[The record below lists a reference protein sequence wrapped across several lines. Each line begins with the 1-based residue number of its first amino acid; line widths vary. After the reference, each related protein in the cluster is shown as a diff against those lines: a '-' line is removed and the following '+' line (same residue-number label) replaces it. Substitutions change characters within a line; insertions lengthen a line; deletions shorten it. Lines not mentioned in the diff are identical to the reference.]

1 MNTSAGSASTSVGA
15 SDLTPGDGLFLTFG
29 AERLPGSGYGALESG
44 GQDVPHRHERAMELS
59 KLFRL
64 PSGLRLLKVTMLPGM
79 LCVEASACRR
89 TSPCPQCQLPSE
101 HVHSYYTRTL
111 ADLSCVGRRLIV
123 RVHARKF
130 RCTNDSCPQ
139 RVFTERFPGYVR
151 PWARTTLRVGDQ
163 ICAVG
168 LALGGRGAQRLAPL
182 LGLQVSD
189 QTVLRLVMAR
199 ADPADPA
206 PHAVVVLG
214 VDDFAFRRASRYGT
228 ILMDL
233 EQRRVI
239 DLLPDR
245 AQDTFAHWLHSHPE
259 TRLLSRD
266 RGGDYAAAATTGA
279 PQAEQI
285 ADRFHL
291 LVNAGEV
298 MERYLTRQHGSL
310 REAARLLGPL
320 DAPRRTSKRTPV
332 DEQRRQQRR
341 AARKARYEQVVT
353 LYQEGLSV
361 HQIAAEVGLA
371 RATIHRYIR
380 AACFPERMPPL
391 RPRQI
396 DPYIPYLEERW
407 NAGEHNAR
415 TLWREIHAQGY
426 PANIGQVR
434 RLVKAWRTPA
444 PAPGVAGQPRPAK
457 DEAISYSPRQTRW
470 LLTKADSALST
481 REVRYLELL
490 KRLCPPVA
498 EAQRLLL
505 SFHALVAERAPTHLD
520 AWLAQ
525 CAQSGIAEFVR
536 FAHGV
541 RRDYAA
547 VRAALCYPWSQGPV
561 EGQVNRLKLLK
572 RQMYGRAGFP
582 LLRRRMLSATA
593 SSP

>member
-1 MNTSAGSASTSVGA
+1 M
-15 SDLTPGDGLFLTFG
+15 DL
-29 AERLPGSGYGALESG
+29 S
-44 GQDVPHRHERAMELS
+44 Q
-59 KLFRL
+59 LFRL
-64 PSGLRLLKVTMLPGM
+64 PSGLRLLKVTMLPGA
-79 LCVEASACRR
+79 LCIEAAACRR
-89 TSPCPQCQLPSE
+89 ASPCPTCQMPSE
-101 HVHSYYTRTL
+101 RVHSYYTRIL
-111 ADLSCVGRRLIV
+111 ADLPCVGRRVTLSM
-123 RVHARKF
+123 RVRKF
-130 RCTNDSCPQ
+130 RCTNACCPQ

-151 PWARTTLRVGDQ
+151 PWARKTLRVGDQ
-163 ICAVG
+163 MCALG
-168 LALGGRGAQRLAPL
+168 LALGGRGSQRLAPL

-189 QTVLRLVMAR
+189 QTVLRFVMAS
-199 ADPADPA
+199 ATPPTPD
-206 PHAVVVLG
+206 VTVLG

-228 ILMDL
+228 ILLDL

-245 AQDTFAHWLHSHPE
+245 TQETCAHWLHGHPE

-266 RGGDYAAAATTGA
+266 RGGDYAAAATAGA

-291 LVNAGEV
+291 LVNAGEL
-298 MERYLTRQHGSL
+298 MERFLTRQHVSL
-310 REAARLLGPL
+310 REAARALGPV

-332 DEQRRQQRR
+332 DEQRRQERR
-341 AARKARYEQVVT
+341 AVRKARYERVIA
-353 LYQEGLSV
+353 LHQEGLSV

-396 DPYIPYLEERW
+396 DPYIPYLQNRW
-407 NAGEHNAR
+407 NAGEHNPR
-415 TLWREIHAQGY
+415 TLWREIRAQGY

-444 PAPGVAGQPRPAK
+444 PAPGVAGQPLPAK
-457 DEAISYSPRQTRW
+457 DEAIAYSPRQTRW
-470 LLTKADSALST
+470 LLTKADPALST
-481 REVRYLELL
+481 RDARYLELL
-490 KRLCPPVA
+490 QRLCPQVA
-498 EAQRLLL
+498 EAQRLVR
-505 SFHALVAERAPTHLD
+505 SFHSLVAERDSTRLD
-520 AWLAQ
+520 SWLAQ
-525 CAQSGIAEFVR
+525 CEQSDIAEFVR

-582 LLRRRMLSATA
+582 LLRRRMLAA
-593 SSP
+593 LAPSP

>member
-1 MNTSAGSASTSVGA
+1 M
-15 SDLTPGDGLFLTFG
+15 DLSSF
-29 AERLPGSGYGALESG
+29 
-44 GQDVPHRHERAMELS
+44 
-59 KLFRL
+59 FRL
-64 PSGLRLLKVTMLPGM
+64 PSELRLRKVTVLPGT
-79 LCVEASACRR
+79 LCVEASACRHS
-89 TSPCPQCQLPSE
+89 SPCPQCQMPSAR
-101 HVHSYYTRTL
+101 VHSYYTRTL

-130 RCTNDSCPQ
+130 RCTNACCPQ
-139 RVFTERFPGYVR
+139 RVFTERFLGYTR
-151 PWARTTLRVGDQ
+151 PWARKTLRAGDQ
-163 ICAVG
+163 VCALG
-168 LALGGRGAQRLAPL
+168 LALGGRGTQRLASL

-189 QTVLRLVMAR
+189 QTVLRFVMAR

-206 PHAVVVLG
+206 PLAVAVLG

-228 ILMDL
+228 LLMDL

-245 AQDTFAHWLHSHPE
+245 AQDSFACWLQQHPE
-259 TRLLSRD
+259 VRFISRD

-298 MERYLTRQHGSL
+298 MERYLTRQHVNL
-310 REAARLLGPL
+310 REAARLLGPP
-320 DAPRRTSKRTPV
+320 DAPRRTSKRTPL
-332 DEQRRQQRR
+332 DEQRWQERR
-341 AARKARYEQVVT
+341 AARKARYEQVVA
-353 LYQEGLSV
+353 LHQEGLSV

-380 AACFPERMPPL
+380 AVCFPERMPPL

-396 DPYIPYLEERW
+396 DPYIPYLQERW
-407 NAGEHNAR
+407 NAGEHHPR
-415 TLWREIHAQGY
+415 MLWREIHAQGY

-434 RLVKAWRTPA
+434 RLVKAWRTAA

-457 DEAISYSPRQTRW
+457 DEAISYSPRQARW
-470 LLTKADSALST
+470 LLTKADTALST
-481 REVRYLELL
+481 RDARYLELL
-490 KRLCPPVA
+490 KRLCPQVA

-525 CAQSGIAEFVR
+525 CEQSDIAEFIR

-582 LLRRRMLSATA
+582 LLRRRMLTA
-593 SSP
+593 SPIPP

>member
-1 MNTSAGSASTSVGA
+1 
-15 SDLTPGDGLFLTFG
+15 
-29 AERLPGSGYGALESG
+29 
-44 GQDVPHRHERAMELS
+44 MELS
-59 KLFRL
+59 SFFRL
-64 PSGLRLLKVTMLPGM
+64 PSGLRLLKVTMLPGA
-79 LCVEASACRR
+79 LCVEASACRHA
-89 TSPCPQCQLPSE
+89 SPCPQCQIPSE

-111 ADLSCVGRRLIV
+111 ADLPCVGRRLIV

-130 RCTNDSCPQ
+130 RCTSESCPQ

-151 PWARTTLRVGDQ
+151 PWARKTLRAGDQ
-163 ICAVG
+163 LCALG
-168 LALGGRGAQRLAPL
+168 LALGGRGTQRLAPL

-189 QTVLRLVMAR
+189 QTVLRFVMAGS
-199 ADPADPA
+199 DPPPPD
-206 PHAVVVLG
+206 VTVLG

-228 ILMDL
+228 VLMDL
-233 EQRRVI
+233 EQRCVI

-245 AQDTFAHWLHSHPE
+245 AQDSFACWLQHHPE
-259 TRLLSRD
+259 VRRISRD

-298 MERYLTRQHGSL
+298 MKRYLTRQHVSL
-310 REAARLLGPL
+310 REAARLLGPA

-341 AARKARYEQVVT
+341 AARKARYEHVVA
-353 LYQEGLSV
+353 LHQEGLSV
-361 HQIAAEVGLA
+361 HQIAAEVRLA
-371 RATIHRYIR
+371 HATIHRYIR

-396 DPYIPYLEERW
+396 DPYIPYLQDRW
-407 NAGEHNAR
+407 NAGEHNPR

-444 PAPGVAGQPRPAK
+444 PMPGVAGQPLPAK

-470 LLTKADSALST
+470 LLTKADAALST
-481 REVRYLELL
+481 RDARYLELL
-490 KRLCPPVA
+490 KRRCPQVA
-498 EAQRLLL
+498 EAQRLVR
-505 SFHALVAERAPTHLD
+505 SFHTLVAERAPTRLES
-520 AWLAQ
+520 WLAQ
-525 CAQSGIAEFVR
+525 CEQSDIAEFVR

-582 LLRRRMLSATA
+582 LLRRRMLFASAL
-593 SSP
+593 SP